1 MRQLEGITDLMN
13 TSLSK
18 LGDGEG
24 QGGPVCCS
32 PQGHKESDTT
42 ATEQGATRKLL
53 KFISEFSQVGEY
65 TINTQKSVALL
76 YTNSEVT
83 EREIKETTTSKRIKM
98 PRNTPVPMR
107 EN

>member
-1 MRQLEGITDLMN
+1 MRQLEVITDLMN
-13 TSLSK
+13 MSLSK

-32 PQGHKESDTT
+32 PQGHKESDMT

-53 KFISEFSQVGEY
+53 TFISEFSQVGEY
-65 TINTQKSVALL
+65 TIITQKSVALL